1 MLYIYIDI
9 VHTNIP
15 YLEHLGNLEIIKTC
29 RTVSAEISLCHT
41 FLKTDASA
49 FGEPHAKLQQTILP
63 TPNHKLGNEKRA
75 PKRGCL
81 GSLWRL
87 Y

>member
-1 MLYIYIDI
+1 MSSYICYIYIDI

-15 YLEHLGNLEIIKTC
+15 YLEHLGNLKIIKTR

-63 TPNHKLGNEKRA
+63 TG
-75 PKRGCL
+75 GCL

-87 Y
+87 YYPVMWGLL